1 MANFYTSD
9 HHFFHKNII
18 KLCNRPFNSLEE
30 MHEKM
35 IANWNDTVM
44 PDDTVYYLGDFSFGS
59 AEMSKRILN
68 RLNGK
73 KILIRGNH
81 DKTSVTKLFGQI
93 HKGVCLHV
101 IDKVFISLSHY
112 PYKDTEQDRESYPEA
127 PVKPSFSL
135 AMWLLHGHVHNEWQ
149 VRPKDKMIN
158 VGVDVWDFKPVSEE
172 LIKKIIATMNRWESN
187 PKIIPWKVSWSHEGN
202 IIELIAINLNAIAG
216 LPPKLQ
222 ELEKEIGESQSKER
236 KEC

>member
-1 MANFYTSD
+1 MATFYTSD

-35 IANWNDTVM
+35 IANWNDTVT

-81 DKTSVTKLFGQI
+81 DKTSVTKLFDQV
-93 HKGVCLHV
+93 HKDAALHV
-101 IDKVFISLSHY
+101 IDKLFINLSHY
-112 PYKDTEQDRESYPEA
+112 PYKDTEQDRESYPAA
-127 PVKPSFSL
+127 PIKSPYSL
-135 AMWLLHGHVHNEWQ
+135 AMWLLHGHVHNKWQ

-158 VGVDVWDFKPVSEE
+158 VGVDVWGFKPVSEE
-172 LIKKIIATMNRWESN
+172 LIKKIIATTNRWESN
-187 PKIIPWKVSWSHEGN
+187 PKIMPWKVSWNHEGN
-202 IIELIAINLNAIAG
+202 IIGFVGINLNAIAG
-216 LPPKLQ
+216 LPPKLSDYT
-222 ELEKEIGESQSKER
+222 EEEITK
-236 KEC
+236 